1 MTDTLI
7 ERAETARLI
16 SKPSFAE
23 FPEGAPIHAA
33 FRLIELRDGTE
44 PPVGAMARRVS
55 FGTARTKAEAAR
67 LAGFEAIERYA
78 LQHWKGAPDR
88 CESLIASD
96 GQSHALRSDALSL
109 GAPATNGQISSKG
122 AAAGP
127 SLEAAALAAALECLE
142 HALGPDRFDAV
153 LPASALPSDL
163 TDWLAV
169 YLRRLE
175 IHLAQVPEIGVLI
188 RAVCADEDGGR
199 PTYGSALSADL
210 QQGVWHAAS
219 EAVVSWRNMV
229 TLDHT
234 GVTTAGMDPE
244 QLRLFRLYR
253 GACRDRPAA
262 PTTQFDMDAWQ
273 PANPTLGAAL
283 TAAAEA
289 LNRPIAVFDM
299 TVPELPL
306 PVVKAVPV

>member
-23 FPEGAPIHAA
+23 FPEGAPLHAA
-33 FRLIELRDGTE
+33 FRMIELRDGTE
-44 PPVGAMARRVS
+44 PPVGPMARRVS
-55 FGTARTKAEAAR
+55 FGTAPTKAAAAR

-78 LQHWKGAPDR
+78 LQHWRGAPDH

-96 GQSHALRSDALSL
+96 GQTHRLRRDVLSL

-127 SLEAAALAAALECLE
+127 SIEAAALSAALECLE
-142 HALGPDRFDAV
+142 HALGPEQFDAV
-153 LPASALPSDL
+153 LPASALPGDL

-175 IHLAQVPEIGVLI
+175 VHLAPVPGVGMLI
-188 RAVCADEDGGR
+188 RAVCADADGGR

-210 QQGVWHAAS
+210 QRGVWHAAS

-229 TLDHT
+229 TLDHN
-234 GVTTAGMDPE
+234 GVTTAGMDPD
-244 QLRLFRLYR
+244 QLRLFGLYR
-253 GACRDRPAA
+253 GARRDRPVP
-262 PTTQFDMDAWQ
+262 PTEQFDLDGWHS
-273 PANPTLGAAL
+273 PNPTLGATL
-283 TAAAEA
+283 AAAAKA
-289 LNRPIAVFDM
+289 LNNPVAVFDM
-299 TVPELPL
+299 TAPDLPL